1 MRAGFACGASLAAL
15 AAVIAAPALA
25 ADEQGAPPATAATPA
40 QPPQADAANP
50 TDDGLGTIIVTAQRR
65 SEDVQHAALA
75 ITAIS
80 GDSLASKGVTDTDA
94 IARTTV
100 GIEIQPSSGPYTTF
114 SIRSVS
120 SLSGNAFADP
130 AVAVNLNGVY
140 LATPTTFRG
149 LYYDLD
155 RVEILKGP
163 QGTLYGRNAT
173 AGAINIISK
182 RPTFDIGGNVA
193 VDVGNY
199 GHFDFNGAL
208 NLPLS
213 DTVALRVA
221 GQRAKHD
228 GYMSDGTSDEDVQ
241 AMRASL
247 LFEPSTSF
255 SAMFTADW
263 SHEGGKGPGATLRTD
278 CSRLGQQGDGC
289 FVADPYTDV
298 GDLAG
303 YYTAAHVAP
312 QTTDPFLDSEY
323 YGFGLNADLVTG
335 IGTVSLVTGYRKSDV
350 NYVTTGTSWQLRER
364 QHPEQK
370 SAELR
375 LASPSGKRLQYVFGA
390 YYLDT
395 DLHARANGENATRH
409 TFSDQWTNLS
419 GWTGALFTQL
429 TYSLTDS
436 FRLTGGVRYTYEKKN
451 SDSNRYNLAA
461 VGPDPVI
468 PPAPVGAPVNVV
480 VGSQHW
486 NQVNWKGGFEFDAG
500 PRNLLYGNVSTGF
513 KAGGFYYGP
522 PGSDTYQPEKVTS
535 YALGSKNRF
544 LDNRVQLNAEA
555 FYLDYTDQQVSF
567 VKLVG
572 TSSTLVTENAGKSH
586 VYGLEVEGDFLPL
599 ENTRI
604 AAQVQYLRAKYD
616 SFTYQTLAPPPAGS
630 DCTVTPGVPQATV
643 DCAGVTPLN
652 SPRWT
657 IMGDLEQTIPLS
669 NGSKIVAEGNVRYED
684 HYQTDISYIPLGL
697 GGGTARVNLGL
708 SWVSPGD
715 RFTIKA
721 YVDNLTD
728 VVTVS
733 AQTMSSSYFVFPYF
747 GARLLAP
754 RTYGVRASAKF

>member
-1 MRAGFACGASLAAL
+1 MKAGFACGASLAAVAAMIGAPAFAADD
-15 AAVIAAPALA
+15 AAVQNQA
-25 ADEQGAPPATAATPA
+25 GAG
-40 QPPQADAANP
+40 DASS
-50 TDDGLGTIIVTAQRR
+50 DGLGTIIVTAQRR
-65 SEDVQHAALA
+65 SEDVQHAALS
-75 ITAIS
+75 ITAIT
-80 GDSLASKGVTDTDA
+80 GDTLKDKGVTDTDA

-114 SIRSVS
+114 AIRSVS

-130 AVAVNLNGVY
+130 AVAVNFNGVY

-173 AGAINIISK
+173 AGAINIIAK
-182 RPTFDIGGNVA
+182 RPNFEFGGNVG

-208 NLPLS
+208 NIPLG

-221 GQRAKHD
+221 GQRAKHN

-241 AMRASL
+241 AARASL
-247 LFEPSTSF
+247 LFEPNADF
-255 SAMFTADW
+255 SVLLTGDW
-263 SHEGGKGPGATLRTD
+263 SHEGGKGPGATLRTN
-278 CSRLGQQGDGC
+278 CSNLGLQGNGC

-298 GDLAG
+298 GDLPS
-303 YYTAAHVAP
+303 YYTAAHIAP
-312 QTTDPFLDSEY
+312 QTTNPFLDSNY
-323 YGFGLNADLVTG
+323 YGAGLNADLTTG
-335 IGTVSLVTGYRKSDV
+335 IGTVSLVAGYRKSDV
-350 NYVTTGTSWQLRER
+350 SYVTTGTSWQLRET

-375 LASPSGKRLQYVFGA
+375 LASPSGQRFQYVFGA

-395 DLHARANGENATRH
+395 DLHARANGENATRRS
-409 TFSDQWTNLS
+409 FSDQWTNLS

-429 TYSLTDS
+429 TYGLTDA
-436 FRLTGGVRYTYEKKN
+436 FRLTGGLRYTYEKKN
-451 SDSNRYNLAA
+451 SNSNRYNIAT

-468 PPAPVGAPVNVV
+468 PPAPAGAPVNTV
-480 VGSQHW
+480 VGSQDW
-486 NQVNWKGGFEFDAG
+486 NQVNWKAGFEFDAS
-500 PRNLLYGNVSTGF
+500 PQNLIYGNVSTGF

-535 YALGSKNRF
+535 YVLGSKNRF

-572 TSSTLVTENAGKSH
+572 TTSTLVTENAGKSH
-586 VYGLEVEGDFLPL
+586 VYGFEVEGDFLPM

-604 AAQVQYLRAKYD
+604 GAQVQYLRAKYD
-616 SFTYQTLAPPPAGS
+616 AFTYQTLAPPPASS
-630 DCTVTPGVPQATV
+630 DCAVTPGVPQPTV

-652 SPRWT
+652 TPEWT
-657 IMGDLEQTIPLS
+657 IMGDIEQTIPLG
-669 NGSKIVAEGNVRYED
+669 NGAKIVADGNVRYED

-708 SWVSPGD
+708 SYVSPGD

-754 RTYGVRASAKF
+754 RTFGVRASVNF